1 MYSKFCQVLQLWW
14 RLRTKQKKTDM
25 LKWYNRMCYV
35 YKYVYVTF
43 FLFFKFIVSLSLSLH
58 NRVSYV
64 ITRFV
69 NELSYCFHHLP
80 PILPF
85 LSSFILNITIQ
96 QSNILY
102 YTIPIVVDCF
112 TGLYSLRR
120 SARGLVRCFFFNTT
134 VFQRLFYFIFFKICC
149 FCWFF

>member
-1 MYSKFCQVLQLWW
+1 
-14 RLRTKQKKTDM
+14 
-25 LKWYNRMCYV
+25 MCYV

-120 SARGLVRCFFFNTT
+120 SARGQVRCFFLIRQFSNDCFILFFSKFVVFVCFFNYY
-134 VFQRLFYFIFFKICC
+134 FQIYFIPGIFLTKIV
-149 FCWFF
+149 F